1 MVENPIQ
8 QNEDQIIIDK
18 KKVESISKRF
28 LVAAKTFL
36 MMVIGE
42 EKWKRLGLEI
52 TWRYFLPIAIVI
64 ACWFFSYLSYW
75 IAGIAVVIGAI
86 WILRKD

>member
-28 LVAAKTFL
+28 LVAAKTSL
-36 MMVIGE
+36 MTV
-42 EKWKRLGLEI
+42 WKRLGLEI

-64 ACWFFSYLSYW
+64 ACCFFSYLSYLSYW
-75 IAGIAVVIGAI
+75 IAGIAIVIGAI